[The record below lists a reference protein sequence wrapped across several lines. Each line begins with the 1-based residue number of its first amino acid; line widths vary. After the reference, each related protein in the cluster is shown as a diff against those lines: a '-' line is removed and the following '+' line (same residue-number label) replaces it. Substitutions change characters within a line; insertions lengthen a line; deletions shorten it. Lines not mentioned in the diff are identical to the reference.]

1 MSQHQAQQLTTS
13 RIMSSIGLLCRAVH
27 AYYVITS
34 PAFLPSR
41 SSDPWELRGPIDVM
55 HKIYASF
62 FCTNIYIVIRP
73 GLKITAIQRHIDKL
87 SVHTVICYIIIL
99 DFWGSILH
107 RMLPQ
112 YWIRGASSFVNVKIN
127 RKFVAQLLY
136 CV

>member
-1 MSQHQAQQLTTS
+1 
-13 RIMSSIGLLCRAVH
+13 
-27 AYYVITS
+27 
-34 PAFLPSR
+34 
-41 SSDPWELRGPIDVM
+41 
-55 HKIYASF
+55 
-62 FCTNIYIVIRP
+62 VIRP